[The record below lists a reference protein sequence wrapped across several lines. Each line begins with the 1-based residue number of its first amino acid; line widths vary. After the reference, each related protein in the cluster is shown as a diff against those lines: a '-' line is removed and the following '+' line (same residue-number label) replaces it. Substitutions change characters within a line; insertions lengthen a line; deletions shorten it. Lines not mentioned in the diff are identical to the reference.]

1 MNREQ
6 AKNIIINTF
15 ENSFDR
21 SSFINFIT
29 NLLKSYDR
37 TKILSPRSGIQG
49 VTERYLDFI
58 ASWERIGRYED
69 TNGNKI
75 DILVIKLKRGVSL
88 YRARSAQRNFVA
100 AYLQGKL
107 GTTTEKDAALCAF
120 VSPDNEDWR
129 FSLVK
134 MEYK

>member
-58 ASWERIGRYED
+58 A
-69 TNGNKI
+69 
-75 DILVIKLKRGVSL
+75 
-88 YRARSAQRNFVA
+88 F
-100 AYLQGKL
+100 
-107 GTTTEKDAALCAF
+107 
-120 VSPDNEDWR
+120 
-129 FSLVK
+129 
-134 MEYK
+134 